1 VTALQEGGVLMNG
14 RETVVQ
20 ASVAW
25 MAVAT
30 WAMAKWAMAKWAVAV
45 AWAAPVG
52 GMVVAEEGDLVVVV
66 VVVAEV
72 AVKVVAKTVAAIWAD
87 VVRARAATVKTEGG

>member
-25 MAVAT
+25 MAV
-30 WAMAKWAMAKWAVAV
+30 AKWAVAV